1 MLCGLVALV
10 GCASP
15 TTDIAW
21 STQRSPH
28 LPVTTTTT
36 TTTQPIDE
44 PVGVAPTSVRAQII
58 ADFSRA
64 IEERQQCGRVPQR
77 CAIQQ
82 ITARSSEYRS
92 FLTALMAERV
102 AAGFRTLPGVGEFRF
117 RIESVEVTDVDTAVV
132 HTCSRD
138 SVVLFDLGQV
148 NDTTDVTTEP
158 IVVDDSIVSAR
169 TRWEL
174 ALEDGRWKWVLARGM
189 ERNMEE
195 DLCGFGVQ

>member
-1 MLCGLVALV
+1 MLCGLVVLV
-10 GCASP
+10 GYASP
-15 TTDIAW
+15 TTDGAW
-21 STQRSPH
+21 STQRAPH
-28 LPVTTTTT
+28 IAAATTMTTTS
-36 TTTQPIDE
+36 P
-44 PVGVAPTSVRAQII
+44 PVGEPNTMVPTSVREKII
-58 ADFSRA
+58 ADFSQA
-64 IEERQQCGRVPQR
+64 IEERQRCGRVPRR
-77 CAIQQ
+77 CAIQL

-102 AAGFRTLPGVGEFRF
+102 EAGFRTLPGVGEFRF
-117 RIESVEVTDVDTAVV
+117 RIESVVVTDADTAVV

-138 SVVLFDLGQV
+138 SVVLFDLGQG

-189 ERNMEE
+189 ERSMEE